1 MFTAYFD
8 DSGTHDGSLN
18 VTVGGFVADVDQWVH
33 FTREWGEFLVEFGL
47 DEHPGYFRMA
57 DYESRKGLPYEHWDN
72 AKHLECIRRA
82 TGIIRRRVTAAI
94 AASFPAHSL
103 AQMRRVLPRAF
114 PKEYAYVTCAQVCWK
129 NLGQWADEHHP
140 TERRIGSVFER
151 GTAGEG
157 AVAQAHAQAAASN
170 LAEEWRMGGIRF
182 DFKKKMLPLQA
193 ADFFAYETYK
203 RVNEYI
209 TDRLRRRRSVV
220 SIVSKVPVYASFLD
234 EPGTNEV
241 IERLRTVAEG

>member
-1 MFTAYFD
+1 
-8 DSGTHDGSLN
+8 
-18 VTVGGFVADVDQWVH
+18 
-33 FTREWGEFLVEFGL
+33 
-47 DEHPGYFRMA
+47 
-57 DYESRKGLPYEHWDN
+57 
-72 AKHLECIRRA
+72 
-82 TGIIRRRVTAAI
+82 
-94 AASFPAHSL
+94 
-103 AQMRRVLPRAF
+103 
-114 PKEYAYVTCAQVCWK
+114 
-129 NLGQWADEHHP
+129 
-140 TERRIGSVFER
+140 
-151 GTAGEG
+151 
-157 AVAQAHAQAAASN
+157 
-170 LAEEWRMGGIRF
+170 MGGIRF